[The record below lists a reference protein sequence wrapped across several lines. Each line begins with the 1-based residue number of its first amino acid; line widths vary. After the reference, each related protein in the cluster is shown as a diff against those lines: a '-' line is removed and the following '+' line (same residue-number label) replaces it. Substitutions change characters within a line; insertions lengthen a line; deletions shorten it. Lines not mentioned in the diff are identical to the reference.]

1 MLLFDGVKYLLQTP
15 ADEESFE
22 ATVREHSKEIFGETT
37 VCFDLKH
44 KLTSKTGIGSIPD
57 AYIVDFS
64 DPPKWYIVEVELA
77 SHPVD
82 EHIMPQVNRFMRG
95 IINANSQKEVSDAI
109 HEEIDRDKMLKTF
122 VEGKIGSKEVY
133 RFLSD
138 LVARPPQIAVII
150 DEVTERVTEALKAF
164 KEEPIIIEFKT
175 FVRENAE
182 TVHIH
187 SFEPVHPVG
196 KTAERGRKGV
206 ATARARAGEITSQAR
221 YTLPILETLIEMDGT
236 GKMSDVLEGVF
247 KKMKG
252 TLTLKDLEKLS
263 SGTSV
268 RWENKAQWE
277 RQRLKTEGY
286 LKKDSP
292 HGIWEITEQGR
303 KLCQGLREKG

>member
-22 ATVREHSKEIFGETT
+22 ATVREHSKQIFGETT

>member
-1 MLLFDGVKYLLQTP
+1 MLLVDGVKYLLRTP
-15 ADEESFE
+15 ADEEGLE
-22 ATVREHSKEIFGETT
+22 EMVREHSKEIFGEAT
-37 VCFDLKH
+37 VYFDMRH

-57 AYIVDFS
+57 AYVVDFS
-64 DPPKWYIVEVELA
+64 EPCKWYIVEVELA

-109 HEEIDRDKMLKTF
+109 HEEIDRDNMLKTF

-175 FVRENAE
+175 FVRENTE

-187 SFEPVHPVG
+187 SFEPVHAVG

-221 YTLPILETLIEMDGT
+221 YTLPILETLIEMGGT

-268 RWENKAQWE
+268 RWANKA
-277 RQRLKTEGY
+277 
-286 LKKDSP
+286 
-292 HGIWEITEQGR
+292 
-303 KLCQGLREKG
+303 

>member
-1 MLLFDGVKYLLQTP
+1 MLLVDGVKYFLRTP
-15 ADEESFE
+15 ADEESLE
-22 ATVREHSKEIFGETT
+22 GMVREHSKEVFGETA
-37 VCFDLKH
+37 VYFDLKH

-57 AYIVDFS
+57 AYVVDFS
-64 DPPKWYIVEVELA
+64 EPCKWYIVEVELA

-109 HEEIDRDKMLKTF
+109 HEEIDRDKILKTF
-122 VEGKIGSKEVY
+122 AENKIGLKEVY

-138 LVARPPQIAVII
+138 LVAGPPQIAVVI
-150 DEVTERVTEALKAF
+150 DEVTERVTESLKAF
-164 KEEPIIIEFKT
+164 KEEPMIIEFRT
-175 FVRENAE
+175 YVRESAE

-187 SFEPVHPVG
+187 SFEPVHAVG

-221 YTLPILETLIEMDGT
+221 YTLPILETLIEMGGT

-268 RWENKAQWE
+268 RWANKAQWE

-286 LKKDSP
+286 LKKDSS